1 MRHSALAA
9 VGMAIAA
16 VNGGCGASTAPVS
29 SACTESEEAIRAALR
44 TAPGAVRLTD
54 GSRLSQ
60 CIRSGTG
67 EADLLDVG
75 MTFTR
80 TADGLRVQAREKQDE
95 AAAVQLGYLVGATRK
110 GAAETNGVMAE
121 LQRRVGLVG
130 GRLQDEAPSLAP
142 AVQKGL
148 VAGERRG

>member
-1 MRHSALAA
+1 MRHSTLAA
-9 VGMAIAA
+9 VGLTAVVAA
-16 VNGGCGASTAPVS
+16 GCGPTATPV
-29 SACTESEEAIRAALR
+29 ADGCTDEGQVVERALR
-44 TAPGAVRLTD
+44 SAPGTVRLPD

-60 CIRSGTG
+60 CIGSGTG

-80 TADGLRVQAREKQDE
+80 AADGLRVRAREEQDQ

-121 LQRRVGLVG
+121 LQRRVELVG